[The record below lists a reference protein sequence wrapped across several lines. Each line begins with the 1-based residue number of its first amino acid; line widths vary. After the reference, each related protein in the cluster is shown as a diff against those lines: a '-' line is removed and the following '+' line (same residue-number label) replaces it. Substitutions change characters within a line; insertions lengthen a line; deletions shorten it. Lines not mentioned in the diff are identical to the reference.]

1 MNMAPMNM
9 NQNVRQIG
17 MQPNMQQNM
26 NQWNQ
31 QPMRNVVPENN
42 PFSIYHILHISN
54 LVDIYPCAHFWTPL
68 KECKTLKWWTI
79 KWWINK
85 TVCPQIIIK
94 FDSREWPCP
103 WAIISK
109 WASSSVAIQVCRIYI
124 VTVWAQI

>member
-1 MNMAPMNM
+1 MAPMNM

-54 LVDIYPCAHFWTPL
+54 LVDIYPCAHF
-68 KECKTLKWWTI
+68 
-79 KWWINK
+79 
-85 TVCPQIIIK
+85 
-94 FDSREWPCP
+94 
-103 WAIISK
+103 
-109 WASSSVAIQVCRIYI
+109 
-124 VTVWAQI
+124 